1 MPVRAQD
8 YHENGR
14 TAISPSNS
22 RNEGYPL
29 LSRFTAFALKNGAV
43 VAILVLFLISVGLYS
58 GSTIPMQEYP
68 NVAIPWVQVMVPY
81 PGSTPQQAFQDVG
94 RPLEKAFTGISGLKN
109 MYDFSTAGAVD
120 ITLEFH
126 YSRPIS
132 SILRDIH
139 TAVDNAGLPSTA
151 GTPQIQQSTP
161 GSPDVFQFALSAPG
175 SLYPIQDYAK
185 QTIQPALLAVNGVSS
200 VDIRGA
206 AKRSIYID
214 VNPALARA
222 NGVTLQNIASA
233 LQANQL
239 NAPTGDTRIG
249 GIQMPIVLHNQY
261 ASLAQIRAVP
271 IVTVTQNMNGLKNAF
286 HGVHSGMSALG
297 TGLGSLSRMDAALQ
311 AEIGLSNQLNSL
323 ALASAQVQ
331 TQMALL
337 RQRPSTNQAVQ
348 AKLAALQ
355 AKAAALQKTQSALET
370 KLRAIAASVG
380 AAQGQGGLSGQ
391 TASQT
396 GTPGQVEVRSQTTTS
411 GQAGTGSA
419 ASVVPAVG
427 VKAVTLGDIATVA
440 YGTPSAGRVITRL
453 DGRPAVIVGIQAS
466 SKANVVTLV
475 QQSKTI
481 LAKLHLPPN
490 FVVTPLQ
497 DQAKQTR
504 DSVQS
509 MMREAAL
516 GALFAML
523 VTLLFLRN
531 WRATIV
537 AILAIPLSILAAVT
551 VMNLIGYTLNIMT
564 LSGMAVAIGR
574 VVDDSIVVI
583 ENLYRRIRSAKTP
596 GPHLVLQGTGEV
608 GAAIASSTATTVAVF
623 LPMAF
628 VPGIVGH
635 FFAPFAWTVIVALV
649 FSLLVAVTVVPLIS
663 KWTLLRTKR
672 RASAQGPLQRGY
684 VRLLRGALRRKWL
697 VAIVSLAL
705 LLESGA
711 VLMTQIG
718 FNFLPS
724 GQTQSYSVNVTM
736 HHTARLSQTEHIV
749 QQIEQ
754 ILRTQPGVSLFD
766 SYASDAQG
774 TLGVELA
781 NNAPAHFST
790 LLRDRLRSVHG
801 AKSITVS
808 GQSGLSNQN
817 QLFIQVNSVNYADMA
832 HASQQ
837 IASAIRGIP
846 GLAGVATTQQAA
858 KPQVVVNVRSQ
869 QAARYGVSPAMI
881 ASELAA
887 MVTGQTVGSTQIGSA
902 KPDLILRLQAPGG
915 LGRLSALRNQLID
928 TMAGKTVRLGDVATV
943 GIANGPTEITRLNQ
957 NPYIAVTGQITAAN
971 AGGVTAQVNK
981 AIAGLKLPSDVTWQ
995 QQGAAQSM
1003 NNGFVNLALAMIASL
1018 VLVFM
1023 IMLLTFSEFAAPLAI
1038 LTALPFCLIG
1048 GANAL
1053 WIVRQPLGMPGMI
1066 GFLML
1071 IGIVVT
1077 NAIVLMDRVH
1087 RNQMAGMPVREAI
1100 VEAGSIRLRPI
1111 LMTAT
1116 ATICAL
1122 LPLAFST
1129 GAGVISSTLAIVVI
1143 GGLLTSTLLTLIIVP
1158 SSYETLL
1165 WIRRKVFR
1173 LKDHPATASST
1184 GPAPELM

>member
-1 MPVRAQD
+1 M
-8 YHENGR
+8 
-14 TAISPSNS
+14 
-22 RNEGYPL
+22 

-43 VAILVLFLISVGLYS
+43 VAILVLFLVGAGLYS
-58 GSTIPMQEYP
+58 SSAIPMQEYP
-68 NVAIPWVQVMVPY
+68 NVAIPWVQVSVPY
-81 PGSTPQQAFQDVG
+81 PGSTPRQAFQDVG
-94 RPLEKAFTGISGLKN
+94 RPLEKAFAGISGLKN
-109 MYDFSTAGAVD
+109 MYDFSTAGAVNV
-120 ITLEFH
+120 TLEFH

-139 TAVDNAGLPSTA
+139 TAVANAGLPSGA

-161 GSPDVFQFALSAPG
+161 GNPDVFQFALSAPG

-185 QTIQPALLAVNGVSS
+185 QTIQPALLAVNGVSN
-200 VDIRGA
+200 VNIHGA
-206 AKRSIYID
+206 AQRSIYID

-222 NGVTLQNIASA
+222 NGVTLQNVATA

-239 NAPTGDTRIG
+239 NAPTGNTRIG
-249 GIQMPIVLHNQY
+249 GVQMPIVLQNQY

-286 HGVHSGMSALG
+286 QGVNSGMSALG

-337 RQRPSTNQAVQ
+337 RQQPSTKQAVQ

-355 AKAAALQKTQSALET
+355 AKAATLQQTQSALET
-370 KLRAIAASVG
+370 RLRAIMTSVG
-380 AAQGQGGLSGQ
+380 AAQSRGGLSGQ
-391 TASQT
+391 AGSQT
-396 GTPGQVEVRSQTTTS
+396 A
-411 GQAGTGSA
+411 AGAA
-419 ASVVPAVG
+419 ASVAPALG
-427 VKAVTLGDIATVA
+427 VKSVTLGDIATVA
-440 YGTPSAGRVITRL
+440 YGTPSSGRVITRL
-453 DGRPAVIVGIQAS
+453 DGRPAVIVGVQAAS
-466 SKANVVTLV
+466 NANVVTLV
-475 QQSKTI
+475 QQAKGI
-481 LAKLHLPPN
+481 LANLRLPPH

-497 DQAKQTR
+497 DQATQTR
-504 DSVQS
+504 NSVQS
-509 MMREAAL
+509 MIREAAL

-537 AILAIPLSILAAVT
+537 AVLSIPLSILAAVT
-551 VMNLIGYTLNIMT
+551 VMSLIGYTLNIMT

-583 ENLYRRIRSAKTP
+583 ENLYRRIRAATTHDP
-596 GPHLVLQGTGEV
+596 QLVLQGTGEV
-608 GAAIASSTATTVAVF
+608 GSAIASSTATTVAVF

-635 FFAPFAWTVIVALV
+635 FFAPFAWTVIVALL

-672 RASAQGPLQRGY
+672 RAALQGPLQRAY
-684 VRLLRGALRRKWL
+684 VRILRGALRRKWL

-736 HHTARLSQTEHIV
+736 HHTARLSQTEHTV

-766 SYASDAQG
+766 SYASGANG
-774 TLGVELA
+774 TLDVELA
-781 NNAPAHFST
+781 NNAPSHFAT
-790 LLRDRLRSVHG
+790 LLRERLRSVRG

-817 QLFIQVNSVNYADMA
+817 QLFIQVNSANYADMA
-832 HASQQ
+832 RASQQ
-837 IASAIRGIP
+837 IAGAIRGIP
-846 GLAGVATTQQAA
+846 GLAGVVTSQQAA

-902 KPDLILRLQAPGG
+902 KPNLILRLQAPGG
-915 LGRLSALRNQLID
+915 LTRLSAIRNQLID
-928 TMAGKTVRLGDVATV
+928 TMTGKTVRLGDVATV

-957 NPYIAVTGQITAAN
+957 APYIAVTGQITASN

-981 AIAGLKLPSDVTWQ
+981 AIAGLNLPSDVTWQ

-1038 LTALPFCLIG
+1038 LTALPFCLVG

-1087 RNQMAGMPVREAI
+1087 RNQMAGMPAREAI

-1165 WIRRKVFR
+1165 WMRKKVFR
-1173 LKDHPATASST
+1173 LKDHPAREI
-1184 GPAPELM
+1184 PAPTELA

>member
-1 MPVRAQD
+1 M
-8 YHENGR
+8 
-14 TAISPSNS
+14 
-22 RNEGYPL
+22 

-43 VAILVLFLISVGLYS
+43 VAILVFFLIGVGLYS
-58 GSTIPMQEYP
+58 GSAIPMQEYP

-81 PGSTPQQAFQDVG
+81 PGSTPQQAYQDVG
-94 RPLEKAFTGISGLKN
+94 RPLEKAFAGISGLKN
-109 MYDFSTAGAVD
+109 MYDFSVAGSVNVS
-120 ITLEFH
+120 LEFH
-126 YSRPIS
+126 YNRPIA
-132 SILRDIH
+132 SILRDVH
-139 TAVDNAGLPSTA
+139 SAVNGAGLPSAA
-151 GTPQIQQSTP
+151 GPVQIQQVTP

-185 QTIQPALLAVNGVSS
+185 QTVQPALLGINGVSS

-222 NGVTLQNIASA
+222 NGVTLQDVASA

-249 GIQMPIVLHNQY
+249 GVEMPIVLHNQY

-271 IVTVTQNMNGLKNAF
+271 IVTVTQNMSGLKNAF
-286 HGVHSGMSALG
+286 QGVSSGMSALG
-297 TGLGSLSRMDAALQ
+297 TGLGSLAKMDAALQ
-311 AEIGLSNQLNSL
+311 AEIQLSNQLNSL
-323 ALASAQVQ
+323 TVASAQIQ

-337 RQRPSTNQAVQ
+337 RQQSSTSQATQ
-348 AKLAALQ
+348 AKLATLQAQAIALQ
-355 AKAAALQKTQSALET
+355 TEQSTLET
-370 KLRAIAASVG
+370 KLRAITASLG
-380 AAQGQGGLSGQ
+380 AATQRGTPIGQSELQSPTLGQ
-391 TASQT
+391 TA
-396 GTPGQVEVRSQTTTS
+396 
-411 GQAGTGSA
+411 TGSA
-419 ASVVPAVG
+419 ASVAPALG
-427 VKAVTLGDIATVA
+427 VKTVTLGDIATVA
-440 YGTPSAGRVITRL
+440 YRTPTSGGLITRL
-453 DGRPAVIVGIQAS
+453 DGRPAVVVGIQATS
-466 SKANVVTLV
+466 NANVVTLV
-475 QQSKTI
+475 QQAKAI
-481 LAKLHLPPN
+481 LAKLHLPPH

-537 AILAIPLSILAAVT
+537 AVIAIPLSVLAAVT
-551 VMNLIGYTLNIMT
+551 VMNLVGYTLNIMT

-583 ENLYRRIRSAKTP
+583 ENLYRRIRAAKTHDP
-596 GPHLVLQGTGEV
+596 QLVLQGTGEV
-608 GAAIASSTATTVAVF
+608 GSAIASSTATTVAVF

-635 FFAPFAWTVIVALV
+635 FFAPFAWTVIVALL

-663 KWTLLRTKR
+663 KWTLLRTR
-672 RASAQGPLQRGY
+672 HRAAEQGLLQRAY
-684 VRLLRGALRRKWL
+684 VRILRGALRRKWL

-711 VLMTQIG
+711 VLATQIG

-736 HHTARLSQTEHIV
+736 HHNARLSQTERIV

-754 ILRTQPGVSLFD
+754 ILQTQPGVKLFD
-766 SYASDAQG
+766 SYAQG
-774 TLGVELA
+774 VQGALGVELT
-781 NNAPAHFST
+781 NSAPAHFST
-790 LLRDRLRSVHG
+790 LLRERLRAVHG

-808 GQSGLSNQN
+808 GQNGLSNQN
-817 QLFIQVNSVNYADMA
+817 QLFIQVNSANYADMA
-832 HASQQ
+832 HASRQ
-837 IASAIRGIP
+837 IANAIRSIP
-846 GLAGVATTQQAA
+846 GLAGVITTEQAA
-858 KPQVVVNVRSQ
+858 KPQVVVNV
-869 QAARYGVSPAMI
+869 QAQRAAQYGVSPAMI
-881 ASELAA
+881 ASELET
-887 MVTGQTVGSTQIGSA
+887 MVTGQKIGYAQIGSS
-902 KPDLILRLQAPGG
+902 KPDLILRLQTPGG
-915 LGRLSALRNQLID
+915 LGQLSAIRNQLIN
-928 TMAGKTVRLGDVATV
+928 TMTGKSVRLGDVATV
-943 GIANGPTEITRLNQ
+943 AIANGPTEITQLNQ
-957 NPYIAVTGQITAAN
+957 NPYIAVTGQITTAN
-971 AGGVTAQVNK
+971 ASGVTAQVNHD
-981 AIAGLKLPSDVTWQ
+981 IAQLKLPSDVTWQ

-1003 NNGFVNLALAMIASL
+1003 NNGFVNLALAMVASL

-1038 LTALPFCLIG
+1038 LTALPFCLVG

-1053 WIVRQPLGMPGMI
+1053 WIVHQPLGMPGMI

-1077 NAIVLMDRVH
+1077 NAIVLMDRVR

-1100 VEAGSIRLRPI
+1100 VEAGAIRLRPI

-1122 LPLAFST
+1122 LPLAYST

-1158 SSYETLL
+1158 SSYDTLL
-1165 WIRRKVFR
+1165 WIRRKVLR
-1173 LKDHPATASST
+1173 LKDHPVVEGSVE
-1184 GPAPELM
+1184 PEMV

>member
-1 MPVRAQD
+1 M
-8 YHENGR
+8 
-14 TAISPSNS
+14 
-22 RNEGYPL
+22 
-29 LSRFTAFALKNGAV
+29 SRFTAFALKNGAV
-43 VAILVLFLISVGLYS
+43 VAILVLFLIGVGLYS

-68 NVAIPWVQVMVPY
+68 NVAIPWVQVSVPY

-94 RPLEKAFTGISGLKN
+94 RPLEKAFAGISGLKN
-109 MYDFSTAGAVD
+109 MYDFSAAGAVNFS
-120 ITLEFH
+120 LEFH

-132 SILRDIH
+132 SILRDIR
-139 TAVDNAGLPSTA
+139 TAVANAGLPSAA
-151 GTPQIQQSTP
+151 GTPQIQQATP
-161 GSPDVFQFALSAPG
+161 GSPNVFQFALSAPG

-185 QTIQPALLAVNGVSS
+185 QTVQPALLAVNGVSS

-222 NGVTLQNIASA
+222 NGVTLQNVASA

-249 GIQMPIVLHNQY
+249 GVQMPIVLHNQY

-286 HGVHSGMSALG
+286 QGVHSGMSALG
-297 TGLGSLSRMDAALQ
+297 TGLGSLARMDAALQ

-337 RQRPSTNQAVQ
+337 RQQPSTNQAVQ

-370 KLRAIAASVG
+370 KLRAITASVG
-380 AAQGQGGLSGQ
+380 AASGQGGPAGQTGSPTATSGQ
-391 TASQT
+391 TAT
-396 GTPGQVEVRSQTTTS
+396 G
-411 GQAGTGSA
+411 AA
-419 ASVVPAVG
+419 ASVAPALG
-427 VKAVTLGDIATVA
+427 VKSVTLGDIATVT
-440 YGTPSAGRVITRL
+440 YGTSSSGRVITRL
-453 DGRPAVIVGIQAS
+453 DGRPAVIVGIQAAGN
-466 SKANVVTLV
+466 ANVVTLV
-475 QQSKTI
+475 QQAKGI
-481 LAKLHLPPN
+481 LAKLHLPPH

-523 VTLLFLRN
+523 VTLLLLRN

-537 AILAIPLSILAAVT
+537 AVIAIPLSILAAVT

-583 ENLYRRIRSAKTP
+583 ENLYRRIRAAKTHDP
-596 GPHLVLQGTGEV
+596 QLVLQGTGEV
-608 GAAIASSTATTVAVF
+608 GSAIASSTATTVAVF

-635 FFAPFAWTVIVALV
+635 FFAPFAWTVIVALL

-672 RASAQGPLQRGY
+672 RAAAQGPLQRGY
-684 VRLLRGALRRKWL
+684 VRVLRGALRRKWL

-705 LLESGA
+705 LLESGT

-724 GQTQSYSVNVTM
+724 GQTQSYSVDVTM
-736 HHTARLSQTEHIV
+736 HRNARLSQTEHMV
-749 QQIEQ
+749 RQVEQ

-766 SYASDAQG
+766 SYASGAQG

-808 GQSGLSNQN
+808 GQNGLSNQN
-817 QLFIQVNSVNYADMA
+817 QLFIQVNSANYTDMA
-832 HASQQ
+832 HASRQ
-837 IASAIRGIP
+837 IANAIRGIP
-846 GLAGVATTQQAA
+846 GLAGVVTTQQAA
-858 KPQVVVNVRSQ
+858 KPQVVVNVRAQ

-902 KPDLILRLQAPGG
+902 KPNLILRLQAPGG

-928 TMAGKTVRLGDVATV
+928 TMTGNPVRLGDVATV

-957 NPYIAVTGQITAAN
+957 TPYIAVTGQITAAN

-1003 NNGFVNLALAMIASL
+1003 NNGFVNLALAMVASL

-1038 LTALPFCLIG
+1038 LTALPFCLVG

-1053 WIVRQPLGMPGMI
+1053 WIVHQPLGMPGMI

-1087 RNQMAGMPVREAI
+1087 RNQLAGMRVREAI
-1100 VEAGSIRLRPI
+1100 VEAGAIRLRPI

-1122 LPLAFST
+1122 LPLAYST

-1165 WIRRKVFR
+1165 WIRKHVFR
-1173 LKDHPATASST
+1173 LKDHPAAESAA
-1184 GPAPELM
+1184 APELA

>member
-1 MPVRAQD
+1 M
-8 YHENGR
+8 
-14 TAISPSNS
+14 
-22 RNEGYPL
+22 
-29 LSRFTAFALKNGAV
+29 LSRFTAFSLKNGAV
-43 VAILVLFLISVGLYS
+43 VAILVFFLIGVGLYS

-68 NVAIPWVQVMVPY
+68 NVAIPWVNVMIPY
-81 PGSTPQQAFQDVG
+81 PGSTPQQAYQDVG
-94 RPLEKAFTGISGLKN
+94 RPLEKAFASIGGLKN
-109 MYDFSTAGAVD
+109 MYDFSTAGSVD
-120 ITLEFH
+120 FSLEFH
-126 YSRPIS
+126 YNRPIAS
-132 SILRDIH
+132 VLRDIR
-139 TAVDNAGLPSTA
+139 TAVDGAGLPSAA
-151 GTPQIQQSTP
+151 GPAQIQQATP
-161 GSPDVFQFALSAPG
+161 GSTDVFQFALSAPG

-185 QTIQPALLAVNGVSS
+185 QTVEPALLSVNGVSS

-206 AKRSIYID
+206 AKRSVYID

-222 NGVTLQNIASA
+222 NGITLQNVASA

-249 GIQMPIVLHNQY
+249 GVQMPIVLRNQY
-261 ASLAQIRAVP
+261 ASLVQIRAVP
-271 IVTVTQNMNGLKNAF
+271 IITVTQNMNGVKNAF
-286 HGVHSGMSALG
+286 QGVRSGMSALG

-323 ALASAQVQ
+323 ALALAQVQ
-331 TQMALL
+331 TQMAML
-337 RQRPSTNQAVQ
+337 RQQSPPSRTTQ

-355 AKAAALQKTQSALET
+355 ARATALQREQSTLTA
-370 KLRAIAASVG
+370 KLHAVTASVG
-380 AAQGQGGLSGQ
+380 AATGQGTPSGQ
-391 TASQT
+391 TGSPSSTLGQT
-396 GTPGQVEVRSQTTTS
+396 GTGAQT
-411 GQAGTGSA
+411 
-419 ASVVPAVG
+419 SVAPALG
-427 VKAVTLGDIATVA
+427 VKTLTLGDIATVT
-440 YGTPSAGRVITRL
+440 YRTPTTGQVITRL

-466 SKANVVTLV
+466 SNANVVTLV
-475 QQSKTI
+475 QNVKGV
-481 LAKLHLPPN
+481 LAKLALPPH

-497 DQAKQTR
+497 DQATQTR

-537 AILAIPLSILAAVT
+537 AVIAIPLSVLAAVT
-551 VMNLIGYTLNIMT
+551 VMNLVGYTLNIMT

-583 ENLYRRIRSAKTP
+583 ENLYRRIRAAQT
-596 GPHLVLQGTGEV
+596 HDAQLVRQGTAEV
-608 GAAIASSTATTVAVF
+608 GSAIASSTATTVAVF

-635 FFAPFAWTVIVALV
+635 FFAPFAWTVIAALL

-663 KWTLLRTKR
+663 KWTLLRTKHQT
-672 RASAQGPLQRGY
+672 AKQNLLQRAY
-684 VRLLRGALRRKWL
+684 VRILRGALHRKWL

-724 GQTQSYSVNVTM
+724 GQTNSYSVDVTM
-736 HHTARLSQTEHIV
+736 PHNARLYQTERIV
-749 QQIEQ
+749 QQIEHIVQ
-754 ILRTQPGVSLFD
+754 TQPGVQLFD
-766 SYASDAQG
+766 SYATGTQG
-774 TLGVELA
+774 TLGVELT
-781 NNAPAHFST
+781 NSAPAHFAT
-790 LLRDRLRSVHG
+790 LLRARLQAVHG

-817 QLFIQVNSVNYADMA
+817 QLFIQVNSANYADMSR
-832 HASQQ
+832 ASRQ
-837 IASAIRGIP
+837 IANAIRGIP
-846 GLAGVATTQQAA
+846 GLAGVVTTQQAA
-858 KPQVVVNVRSQ
+858 KPQVVVNVKAQ
-869 QAARYGVSPAMI
+869 QAARYGVSSAMI
-881 ASELAA
+881 ASELET
-887 MVTGQTVGSTQIGSA
+887 MVTGQKIGYAQFGSA
-902 KPDLILRLQAPGG
+902 KPDLILRLQTPGG
-915 LGRLSALRNQLID
+915 LGQLSAIRNQLID
-928 TMAGKTVRLGDVATV
+928 TMTGKSVRLGDVASV
-943 GIANGPTEITRLNQ
+943 SIAAGPTEITRLNQ

-971 AGGVTAQVNK
+971 ASGVTAQVNHD
-981 AIAGLKLPSDVTWQ
+981 IASLKLPSDVTWQ

-1003 NNGFVNLALAMIASL
+1003 NNGFVNLALAMVASL

-1038 LTALPFCLIG
+1038 LTALPFCLVG

-1053 WIVRQPLGMPGMI
+1053 WIVHQPLGMPGMI

-1087 RNQMAGMPVREAI
+1087 RNQMAGMPAREAI

-1129 GAGVISSTLAIVVI
+1129 GAGVISSSLAIVVI

-1173 LKDHPATASST
+1173 LKDHPATETSHA
-1184 GPAPELM
+1184 PAPSAT

>member
-1 MPVRAQD
+1 M
-8 YHENGR
+8 
-14 TAISPSNS
+14 
-22 RNEGYPL
+22 

-43 VAILVLFLISVGLYS
+43 VAILVLFLIGVGLYS
-58 GSTIPMQEYP
+58 GSAIPMQEYP
-68 NVAIPWVQVMVPY
+68 NVTIPWVQISVPY

-94 RPLEKAFTGISGLKN
+94 RPLEKALAGISGLKN
-109 MYDFSTAGAVD
+109 MYDFSTAGSVNL
-120 ITLEFH
+120 TLEFH

-139 TAVDNAGLPSTA
+139 TAVDNAGLPSGA
-151 GTPQIQQSTP
+151 GAPQIQQSTP

-185 QTIQPALLAVNGVSS
+185 QTIQPALLAVNGVSG
-200 VDIRGA
+200 VDIHGA

-222 NGVTLQNIASA
+222 NGVTLQNVASA

-239 NAPTGDTRIG
+239 NAPTGNTRIG

-286 HGVHSGMSALG
+286 QGVNSGMSALG

-331 TQMALL
+331 TQMSLL
-337 RQRPSTNQAVQ
+337 RQQPSTSQAAQ

-355 AKAAALQKTQSALET
+355 AKAAALQKTQSALGA
-370 KLRAIAASVG
+370 KLRAITASVG
-380 AAQGQGGLSGQ
+380 AASGKGGSADRTGALTTTAGQATIPGQTVSAGQPATSGQ
-391 TASQT
+391 T
-396 GTPGQVEVRSQTTTS
+396 
-411 GQAGTGSA
+411 GTGAA
-419 ASVVPAVG
+419 ASVAPALG
-427 VKAVTLGDIATVA
+427 VKTVTLGDIATVT
-440 YGTPSAGRVITRL
+440 YGTSSSGRVITRL
-453 DGRPAVIVGIQAS
+453 DGRPAVAVGIQATGN
-466 SKANVVTLV
+466 ANVVTLV
-475 QQSKTI
+475 QQVKGI
-481 LAKLHLPPN
+481 LAKLHLPPH
-490 FVVTPLQ
+490 FVITPLQ

-537 AILAIPLSILAAVT
+537 AVLAIPLSILAAVT

-583 ENLYRRIRSAKTP
+583 ENLYRRIRAAKTHDP
-596 GPHLVLQGTGEV
+596 QLVLQGTGEV
-608 GAAIASSTATTVAVF
+608 GSAIASSTATTVAVF

-635 FFAPFAWTVIVALV
+635 FFAPFAWTVIVALL

-672 RASAQGPLQRGY
+672 RAAEQGPLQRGY
-684 VRLLRGALRRKWL
+684 VRILRGALRRKWL

-705 LLESGA
+705 LLESGT

-724 GQTQSYSVNVTM
+724 GQTQSYSIDVTM
-736 HHTARLSQTEHIV
+736 HRNARLSQTEHIV
-749 QQIEQ
+749 RQVEQ

-766 SYASDAQG
+766 SYASGAQG

-781 NNAPAHFST
+781 NKAPANFST
-790 LLRDRLRSVHG
+790 LLRDRLLSVHG

-808 GQSGLSNQN
+808 GQNGLSNQN
-817 QLFIQVNSVNYADMA
+817 QLFIQVNSANYADMA
-832 HASQQ
+832 HASRQ
-837 IASAIRGIP
+837 IANAIRGIP
-846 GLAGVATTQQAA
+846 GLTGVITTEQAA
-858 KPQVVVNVRSQ
+858 KPQVVVNVKAQ

-887 MVTGQTVGSTQIGSA
+887 MVTGQTIGSTQIGAA
-902 KPDLILRLQAPGG
+902 KPNLILRLQAPGG
-915 LGRLSALRNQLID
+915 LGRLSAIRNQLID
-928 TMAGKTVRLGDVATV
+928 TMTGKTVRLGDVATV

-957 NPYIAVTGQITAAN
+957 TPYIAVTGQITAAN
-971 AGGVTAQVNK
+971 AGGVTAQVNQ

-1003 NNGFVNLALAMIASL
+1003 NNGFVNLALAMVASL

-1023 IMLLTFSEFAAPLAI
+1023 IMLLTFGEFAAPLAI

-1122 LPLAFST
+1122 LPLAYST

-1165 WIRRKVFR
+1165 WIRKKVFR
-1173 LKDHPATASST
+1173 LKDHPATESAA
-1184 GPAPELM
+1184 APELA